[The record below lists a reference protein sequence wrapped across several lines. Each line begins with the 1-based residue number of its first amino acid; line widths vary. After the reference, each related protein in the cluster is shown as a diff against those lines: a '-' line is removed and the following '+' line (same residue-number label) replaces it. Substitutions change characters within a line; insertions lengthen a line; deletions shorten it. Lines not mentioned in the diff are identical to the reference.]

1 MYHEGM
7 KVSYRIFSI
16 LLFLGVFITPVV
28 AVQTA
33 WAQEEDFD
41 PEDYL
46 SDDEQQEIIDEYRNQ
61 FLNDGQIDLENNE
74 ELQGMARELDEQIE
88 TAAELKE
95 KQESSK
101 TVYKYKKEQLSPEE
115 LTPRIWRRP

>member
-1 MYHEGM
+1 M

>member
-1 MYHEGM
+1 M
-7 KVSYRIFSI
+7 KTSYCIFAI
-16 LLFLGVFITPVV
+16 LLFLGVFIAPVF
-28 AVQTA
+28 AMQTA
-33 WAQEEDFD
+33 WAQQEDFD

-46 SDDEQQEIIDEYRNQ
+46 SEDEQQEIIDEYRNQ
-61 FLNDGQIDLENNE
+61 FLNDGQLDLENNE
-74 ELQGMARELDEQIE
+74 ELQGMARELDKQVE

-95 KQESSK
+95 KQEGSK